1 MYLDVL
7 DLKAF
12 YYRSALGR
20 AVQQALRVQMEEL
33 WPDAKG
39 QTVAGFG
46 FALPLLRPYLEDA
59 ERVVALMPGPQ
70 GVMSWPSKQSGGKG
84 NVAVLCEETAWPI
97 ATGQVDKLVLLHGL
111 ESSEQPAD
119 VLSEAYRV
127 LGPGGR
133 AIFIVPNRAGLWA
146 RRDRT
151 PFGYGR
157 PYSLVQLEAQI
168 KAYGFAPERYLSAL
182 YRPPSTNRFWRKA
195 AGWMEYLGREMPVFK
210 AGGVFLLE
218 ASKQIPAPKRP
229 GLPQTV
235 RESLKEIGLAQPSP
249 KPARVPQR

>member
-1 MYLDVL
+1 MYRDVI

-20 AVQQALRVQMEEL
+20 SVQAALRVQMAEI
-33 WPDAKG
+33 WPQAKG
-39 QTVAGFG
+39 QTVVGFG
-46 FALPLLRPYLEDA
+46 FAIPLLRPYLADS
-59 ERVVALMPGPQ
+59 ERVIALMPGQQ
-70 GVMSWPSKQSGGKG
+70 GVTAWPSKQSGGNG
-84 NVAVLCEETAWPI
+84 NISVLCEETAWPI
-97 ATGQVDKLVLLHGL
+97 ATGQVDRLLLLHGL
-111 ESSEQPAD
+111 ESTEQPAD

-127 LGPGGR
+127 LAPHGR
-133 AIFIVPNRAGLWA
+133 ALFIVPNRAGLWA

-157 PYSLVQLEAQI
+157 PYSLSQLEEQTR
-168 KAYGFAPERYLSAL
+168 AYGFVPERYLSAL

-195 AGWMEYLGREMPVFK
+195 AGWLEAAGRKAPGNT

-218 ASKQIPAPKRP
+218 TSKQIPAPKRP

-235 RESLKEIGLAQPSP
+235 RESLKELGFAQPAP
-249 KPARVPQR
+249 KPARVPQ